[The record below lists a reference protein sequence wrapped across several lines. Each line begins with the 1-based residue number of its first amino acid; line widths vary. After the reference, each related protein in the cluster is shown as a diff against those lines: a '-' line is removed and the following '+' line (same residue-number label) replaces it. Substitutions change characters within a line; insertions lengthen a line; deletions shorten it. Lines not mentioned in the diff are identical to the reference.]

1 MLVIR
6 RRDLEVTD
14 GTNNVTW
21 LMYRRKDQQR
31 AFWNRTSYIWYFF
44 VWGHQMSLIVWTWV
58 LSFSILF
65 QFCKAAPEDLPICDP
80 LERMPSYISYQYY
93 DRIHGLKML
102 LQDKMKCVCPN
113 GYNYLDTRYNFVTK
127 GSFDVAI
134 IKYFCLP
141 VSYAIA
147 NFRLCTCTW
156 TLLFSKKT
164 KNSNGY
170 LKSFYSYK
178 IAKKMRSVKKL
189 RTFPANIW
197 STQSANV
204 REITHVLRCPPR
216 ILKPL
221 YTIIRWAS
229 FPLIIRMFS
238 S

>member
-1 MLVIR
+1 MTWDPYDGKSVTQSASDQYKVRNLLKELWLCDFSFCMLVIQ

-147 NFRLCTCTW
+147 NFLH
-156 TLLFSKKT
+156 LNFNFSKK
-164 KNSNGY
+164 
-170 LKSFYSYK
+170 F
-178 IAKKMRSVKKL
+178 
-189 RTFPANIW
+189 
-197 STQSANV
+197 
-204 REITHVLRCPPR
+204 
-216 ILKPL
+216 
-221 YTIIRWAS
+221 
-229 FPLIIRMFS
+229 
-238 S
+238 